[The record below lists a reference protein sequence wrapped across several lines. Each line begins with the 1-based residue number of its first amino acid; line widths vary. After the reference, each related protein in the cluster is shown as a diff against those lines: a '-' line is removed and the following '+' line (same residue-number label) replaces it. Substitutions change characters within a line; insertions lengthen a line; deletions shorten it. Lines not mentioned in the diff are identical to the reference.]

1 MRLGKVVGSPKEI
14 RNLIKDSG
22 LNIQDFLEKPERQIG
37 TIWFVLP
44 PAIVLIAATIS
55 VLIPSIGPSGR
66 VLTFVMGSGAS
77 IWLAVNVHI
86 RFKSAWA
93 ASTIVIGSVALLLVA
108 AGLIAP
114 LDMLKQ
120 LREIKK

>member
-14 RNLIKDSG
+14 RNLIEDSG
-22 LNIQDFLEKPERQIG
+22 LKIPDYLEKPERQIG
-37 TIWFVLP
+37 TIWFIVP

-55 VLIPSIGPSGR
+55 VLIPAIGPSGR
-66 VLTFVMGSGAS
+66 VLAFVVGSGAS
-77 IWLAVNVHI
+77 IWLSVNVHI

-93 ASTIVIGSVALLLVA
+93 ASTIVIGAIALLLVS
-108 AGLIAP
+108 AGLVAP

-120 LREIKK
+120 LREIRK